1 MLEQGDK
8 YRVRAALAG
17 LIAVV
22 LAACATSPMNAQPL
36 PAAVA
41 ELAPSGTLRAAINF
55 GNPILANRD
64 PVTGEPRGV
73 SVDLSRELSRRLGTR
88 LELVTFAA
96 AGKVVEGARD
106 NAWDV
111 AFVAIDPVRGA
122 DMDQT
127 APYVIIEGAYLVS
140 QASPIKANADVDR
153 VGVRIVV
160 GAGSVYDLYLTRELK
175 RAQLVRAPTSPAVA
189 DTLVAGNYEVA
200 AGVRQQLESDAKRIP
215 GVRLLDGRFMVIE
228 QAMALPK
235 GRPAGARYLG
245 EFVESVKASG
255 FVAEALQRNGIEGA
269 QVALPATN

>member
-1 MLEQGDK
+1 MLEQGDRF
-8 YRVRAALAG
+8 RVRAALAG
-17 LIAVV
+17 VIAAV
-22 LAACATSPMNAQPL
+22 LAACVTSPMNAQPL
-36 PAAVA
+36 SAAAA

-73 SVDLSRELSRRLGTR
+73 SVDLARELSRRLGTR
-88 LELVTFAA
+88 LELVTYTA
-96 AGKVVEGARD
+96 AGKVVEGAKG

-127 APYVIIEGAYLVS
+127 APYVIIEGAYLVP
-140 QASPIKANADVDR
+140 QASPINANADVDHD
-153 VGVRIVV
+153 GVRIVV

-189 DTLVAGNYEVA
+189 DMLVAGNYEVA

-228 QAMALPK
+228 QAMAVPK
-235 GRPAGARYLG
+235 GRAAGARYLS

-255 FVAEALQRNGIEGA
+255 FVAEALQRNGIVGV
-269 QVALPATN
+269 QVAPPATN